1 MTTANTTD
9 ELELKLLADD
19 EPEPVD
25 VLRPDGASPFFL
37 TCDHAGRIIPKSLG
51 RLGLPESEL
60 DRHIAWDIGI
70 RAVSERVADVL
81 DTTVIM
87 QVYSRLVIDCNRDPL
102 VPSSIPEI
110 SESTPIPGNMNL
122 DPANRRARQR
132 EILEP
137 YHARLAELLE
147 ERAQAGRETVIV
159 SMHSFTPTFKDVS
172 RPWHVGVL
180 YNRDKFL
187 AGIFLD
193 LLSREEGLVVG
204 DNEPYFVS
212 DLTDYTIPVHGE
224 KRSLPHVEIEIRQDL
239 ITEEAGQREWA
250 DRFIRLLPE
259 AHKRLK
265 AKD

>member
-1 MTTANTTD
+1 MRTANTTD

-37 TCDHAGRIIPKSLG
+37 TCDHAGRIIPRSLG
-51 RLGLPESEL
+51 RLGVPESEL

-70 RAVSERVADVL
+70 RAVSERIAGAL

-110 SESTPIPGNMNL
+110 SELTPIPGNVELSTRRTDAPASANFRALPCAARAAAGGAGGGGKGNGDRL
-122 DPANRRARQR
+122 DAQLHADLQGCVAAVARRGALQPRQG
-132 EILEP
+132 
-137 YHARLAELLE
+137 
-147 ERAQAGRETVIV
+147 AGR
-159 SMHSFTPTFKDVS
+159 
-172 RPWHVGVL
+172 
-180 YNRDKFL
+180 
-187 AGIFLD
+187 IFLD
-193 LLSREEGLVVG
+193 LLRREEGLVVG

-265 AKD
+265 D

>member
-110 SESTPIPGNMNL
+110 SESTPIPGNMNV

-132 EILEP
+132 
-137 YHARLAELLE
+137 
-147 ERAQAGRETVIV
+147 
-159 SMHSFTPTFKDVS
+159 
-172 RPWHVGVL
+172 
-180 YNRDKFL
+180 
-187 AGIFLD
+187 
-193 LLSREEGLVVG
+193 G
-204 DNEPYFVS
+204 DS
-212 DLTDYTIPVHGE
+212 
-224 KRSLPHVEIEIRQDL
+224 
-239 ITEEAGQREWA
+239 
-250 DRFIRLLPE
+250 
-259 AHKRLK
+259 
-265 AKD
+265 